1 MYGSGRF
8 ALRSV
13 MQQHRNPRS
22 RRRSRI
28 HLARR
33 ATAAGLAA
41 LAFVIA
47 TVDTAAEA
55 ADFIDDARSRI
66 GPE

>member
-1 MYGSGRF
+1 
-8 ALRSV
+8 

-33 ATAAGLAA
+33 AAAAGLAA

-55 ADFIDDARSRI
+55 SDFLDDARSRI